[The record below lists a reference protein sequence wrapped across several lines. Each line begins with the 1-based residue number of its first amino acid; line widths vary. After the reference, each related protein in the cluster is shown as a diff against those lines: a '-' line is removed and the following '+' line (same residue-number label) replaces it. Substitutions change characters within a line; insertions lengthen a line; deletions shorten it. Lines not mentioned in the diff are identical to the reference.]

1 LTAVYL
7 KQSDL
12 SDDREDLDQNKRLLW
27 NMVILLGFDD
37 LLGVQRLIR
46 FSGR

>member
-1 LTAVYL
+1 MAVYL
-7 KQSDL
+7 KQSNL
-12 SDDREDLDQNKRLLW
+12 SDDHEDLDQNKRLLW

-37 LLGVQRLIR
+37 LLGIQRLIW